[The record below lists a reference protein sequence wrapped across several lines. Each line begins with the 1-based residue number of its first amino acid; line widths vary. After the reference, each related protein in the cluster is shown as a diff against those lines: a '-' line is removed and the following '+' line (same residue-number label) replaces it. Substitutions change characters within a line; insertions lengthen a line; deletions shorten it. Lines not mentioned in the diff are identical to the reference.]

1 MENLILQAIYSIP
14 KLDLKEY
21 CRINGTTL
29 EELYEAVENYPDE
42 NIKYLFLNRYPQ
54 KANEDDW
61 ISGEN
66 IIKQILKMKHIKI
79 REIAET
85 YHISRRRIFRI
96 LKKEEDNHPELYALY
111 KRFRKDVLTPEDEEM
126 IQNMPIN
133 EISSEQ
139 LKPVKGYIPK
149 PVKTESVFKS
159 EEAIRE
165 EVYEKIAESCEDVEE
180 FERKIKEKDVEIM
193 IANRIKKQDVII
205 QLFEEECDYN
215 LSDLDMKLQ
224 QREIR
229 KRLLKEFKRIDE
241 EDGIMQ
247 IYAKKYRGKDKG
259 EEI

>member
-85 YHISRRRIFRI
+85 YHISRRWIFRI

-149 PVKTESVFKS
+149 PVKTESIFKS

-205 QLFEEECDYN
+205 QLFEEECDHN

-224 QREIR
+224 QREIW

>member
-85 YHISRRRIFRI
+85 
-96 LKKEEDNHPELYALY
+96 
-111 KRFRKDVLTPEDEEM
+111 
-126 IQNMPIN
+126 
-133 EISSEQ
+133 
-139 LKPVKGYIPK
+139 
-149 PVKTESVFKS
+149 
-159 EEAIRE
+159 
-165 EVYEKIAESCEDVEE
+165 
-180 FERKIKEKDVEIM
+180 
-193 IANRIKKQDVII
+193 
-205 QLFEEECDYN
+205 
-215 LSDLDMKLQ
+215 
-224 QREIR
+224 
-229 KRLLKEFKRIDE
+229 
-241 EDGIMQ
+241 
-247 IYAKKYRGKDKG
+247 
-259 EEI
+259 